1 MKPQAI
7 LFDAGGTLVL
17 QDPLELSRLLHHP
30 VDPETAFEAH
40 YRAMD
45 AFARLRM
52 AGEEKT
58 WTWWQE
64 HYFGGI
70 GLAEPE
76 LGADLT
82 KNGFGIWNAPIDGT
96 IDAVHELKASGIRV
110 AVVSNSDGSVRESL
124 SRAGFGDLFE
134 FVIDSQE
141 VGVSKPDPAIFVNA
155 LDRLGVEPGRAWY
168 VGDSLYHDVG
178 GAMNAGLGAA
188 VLIDPLGLAVDH
200 SPRIASVAQLPDL
213 VNLVP

>member
-1 MKPQAI
+1 MKPEAI

-52 AGEEKT
+52 AGEERT

-82 KNGFGIWNAPIDGT
+82 KNGFGIWNAPIEGA
-96 IDAVHELKASGIRV
+96 IEAVSALRTSGVRT

-124 SRAGFGDLFE
+124 SRAGFEGLFE
-134 FVIDSQE
+134 FVVDSDE
-141 VGVSKPDPAIFVNA
+141 IGVSKPDPAIFILA
-155 LDRLGVEPGRAWY
+155 LQRLGIDANRAWY

-178 GAMNAGLGAA
+178 GAVNAGLAAA
-188 VLIDPLGLAVDH
+188 VLIDPLGLAVEH

-213 VNLVP
+213 VSLVP